1 MSLRIVIG
9 FLYMLTGLVAL
20 YFSIQLTLT
29 GLYGVPFSRW
39 YAEVFVSGLI
49 LVIGAVCWWTSN
61 RQWAAWVPLIG
72 SALLAAYFLPAGIS
86 LVRQCMAGHGP
97 GLAELSTRIGAILLV
112 LTSLV
117 ISVSN
122 RLQSTAR

>member
-1 MSLRIVIG
+1 MSLRIGIG

-39 YAEVFVSGLI
+39 YAEVFFSALI
-49 LVIGAVCWWTSN
+49 LVIGAVCWWSSN

-72 SALLAAYFLPAGIS
+72 SALLAAYFIPAGIS
-86 LVRQCMAGHGP
+86 LARQCMAGHGP
-97 GLAELSTRIGAILLV
+97 GPAELTTRIGAILLV
-112 LTSLV
+112 LASLA
-117 ISVSN
+117 ISASN
-122 RLQSTAR
+122 KSQSTAR

>member
-1 MSLRIVIG
+1 MPLRIGIG
-9 FLYMLTGLVAL
+9 FLYMLTGLAAL

-39 YAEVFVSGLI
+39 YAEVFVSALI
-49 LVIGAVCWWTSN
+49 LMIGAVCWWTSK

-72 SALLAAYFLPAGIS
+72 SALLAAYFIPAGIS

-97 GLAELSTRIGAILLV
+97 GPTVLMTRIGAILLV
-112 LTSLV
+112 LASLV
-117 ISVSN
+117 ISVVN
-122 RLQSTAR
+122 RIQSAAR